1 MQLRSSSVQ
10 VDFFPVGTGKR
21 FVQRVRVTI
30 GQDNSYTSFR
40 TVTRSE
46 ALYEANSR
54 LANGAELTGFNT
66 EEYKGTDYRPLFC

>member
-1 MQLRSSSVQ
+1 MQLRTASVQ

-21 FVQRVRVTI
+21 FVQRLHVAI
-30 GQDNSYTSFR
+30 GQDNYTSFR
-40 TVTRSE
+40 TLTRSE

-54 LANGAELTGFNT
+54 LASGYEVTGFNT